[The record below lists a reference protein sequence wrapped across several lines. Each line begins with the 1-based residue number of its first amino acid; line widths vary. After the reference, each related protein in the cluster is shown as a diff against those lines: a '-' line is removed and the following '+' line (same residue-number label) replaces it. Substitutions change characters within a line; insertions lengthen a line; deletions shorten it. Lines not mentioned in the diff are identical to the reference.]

1 MREMG
6 WLGQRVQALVAM
18 VRNGWQAACTMC
30 PKPRRSAKRAMLQV
44 MEQRLA
50 EVQRAMGES
59 LHGTSTR
66 TARSL
71 GELQQRLETIDKAQA
86 NIEKL
91 SGNVLNL
98 AGYPVKQA
106 DPRRFWRNSA
116 A

>member
-1 MREMG
+1 VSEA
-6 WLGQRVQALVAM
+6 QAVSQI
-18 VRNGWQAACTMC
+18 GHAAGDGTAAG
-30 PKPRRSAKRAMLQV
+30 RGAARQ
-44 MEQRLA
+44 
-50 EVQRAMGES
+50 MGES
-59 LHGTSTR
+59 LHGTATR

-98 AGYPVKQA
+98 AGYPVQQA
-106 DPRRFWRNSA
+106 DARRLWRNSA